1 MSQSIN
7 LNELLTSAV
16 DEGIISQG
24 TLDIVDLNDSIVLG
38 SNGSNVDEIM
48 STDVTLVT
56 LVLDNS
62 GSIGWHGLEDAVRKG
77 QNEMLEAFSNSKQ
90 KDSIRIAQWFIN
102 EKNPLHS
109 YTSIDDAVRL
119 DSSNYNA
126 GGGTP
131 LYDRTFE
138 AIVSNVAYAQQLRD
152 TGTPVSN
159 VVVIITD
166 GLDEGSR
173 KYKAGDCV
181 KLIKDVM
188 REQFSIVF
196 VGVGNKYDFESVAKD
211 MGIPKGNVLTVD
223 STPSEIRKAC
233 QMVSQS
239 IIKAS
244 QTMIDPSNNNAFFL

>member
-1 MSQSIN
+1 
-7 LNELLTSAV
+7 
-16 DEGIISQG
+16 
-24 TLDIVDLNDSIVLG
+24 
-38 SNGSNVDEIM
+38 
-48 STDVTLVT
+48 
-56 LVLDNS
+56 
-62 GSIGWHGLEDAVRKG
+62 
-77 QNEMLEAFSNSKQ
+77 
-90 KDSIRIAQWFIN
+90 
-102 EKNPLHS
+102 
-109 YTSIDDAVRL
+109 
-119 DSSNYNA
+119 
-126 GGGTP
+126 
-131 LYDRTFE
+131 
-138 AIVSNVAYAQQLRD
+138 LRD